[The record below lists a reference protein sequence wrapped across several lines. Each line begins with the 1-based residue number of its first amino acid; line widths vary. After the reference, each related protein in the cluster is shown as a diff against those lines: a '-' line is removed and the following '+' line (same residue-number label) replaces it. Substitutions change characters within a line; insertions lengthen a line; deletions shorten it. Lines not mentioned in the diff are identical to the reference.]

1 MTATV
6 STPPT
11 PDGTD
16 PLVESDEQVRR
27 SVVPRDLRN
36 SLLMR
41 TTSFGVSVGAIV
53 VGFAVALVMI
63 SITGASPGESIDA
76 LLDGAIGSPSSIAS
90 LLSKAV
96 PLGLVAL
103 GWIVAAQAKR
113 VNIGLEGQMIMGG
126 AASAAVGLHLSGL
139 PIWVH
144 LPLAVLAGAVG
155 GGAYAAIAAL
165 LWHRR
170 GVNEIFSALMLNLIA
185 VQAVAWII
193 RGPLAEG
200 GASFARTAELPETGR
215 WGRVVGTYV
224 FSWDWV
230 VLVLAVLL
238 VGVVLPRTAAG
249 FRLRLVG
256 ANPEAATFA
265 GVRTARVSVMAFVA
279 SGALAGLAGSSMIL
293 AGETYRMTDGFAAEY
308 GYIGIV
314 VALVAGNAA
323 LAVIPAAI
331 FFAALRQGGG
341 LLEAR
346 VSVPL
351 SIVTITTGTV
361 IVLLASASRPIERL
375 RSRRLANEAARS
387 SMSLRGG
394 VTPDTPGSPVVD
406 GAAGDPDTGV
416 VDLGSRS
423 AEISDPELSDT
434 GPADSEQAVGHD
446 RSEVRS

>member
-1 MTATV
+1 MSAGPKTNILAP
-6 STPPT
+6 SLMSP
-11 PDGTD
+11 
-16 PLVESDEQVRR
+16 
-27 SVVPRDLRN
+27 DLRN
-36 SLLMR
+36 SLIMR
-41 TTSFGVSVGAIV
+41 TTSFGVSMGAIV
-53 VGFAVALVMI
+53 AGFAVALVMI
-63 SITGASPGESIDA
+63 SITGASPGESIEA
-76 LLDGAIGSPSSIAS
+76 LVDGAVGSPSSIAS
-90 LLSKAV
+90 LLSKTV

-113 VNIGLEGQMIMGG
+113 VNIGLEGQMIVGG
-126 AASAAVGLHLSGL
+126 ATSAAVGLQLSGL

-165 LWHRR
+165 LWQRR

-185 VQAVAWII
+185 VQAVAWVI

-200 GASFARTAELPETGR
+200 GASFARTAELPESGR
-215 WGRVVGTYV
+215 WGRVVGNYV

-230 VLVLAVLL
+230 VLVAAVIL
-238 VGVVLPRTAAG
+238 VGIVLPRTAAG

-308 GYIGIV
+308 GYVGIV

-323 LAVIPAAI
+323 LAVIPAAL
-331 FFAALRQGGG
+331 FFSFLRQGGG

-346 VSVPL
+346 VGVPL

-361 IVLLASASRPIERL
+361 IVLLASASQPIERL
-375 RSRRLANEAARS
+375 RSRRLATEAARGS
-387 SMSLRGG
+387 NLSPRSVPG
-394 VTPDTPGSPVVD
+394 PDDSGSPGIDGASGDPLDDGSAAPEPGPVEVVD
-406 GAAGDPDTGV
+406 LVPEPALDPDPPGDPDRAPV
-416 VDLGSRS
+416 SPL
-423 AEISDPELSDT
+423 
-434 GPADSEQAVGHD
+434 HD
-446 RSEVRS
+446 HSEVRS

>member
-1 MTATV
+1 MSAGPK
-6 STPPT
+6 SPSRNLLSPNLMS
-11 PDGTD
+11 G
-16 PLVESDEQVRR
+16 
-27 SVVPRDLRN
+27 DLRN
-36 SLLMR
+36 SLIMR
-41 TTSFGVSVGAIV
+41 TTSFGVSMGAIV
-53 VGFAVALVMI
+53 AGFAVALVMI
-63 SITGASPGESIDA
+63 SITGASPGESIEA
-76 LLDGAIGSPSSIAS
+76 LVDGAVGSPSSIAS
-90 LLSKAV
+90 LLSKTV

-113 VNIGLEGQMIMGG
+113 VNIGLEGQMIVGG
-126 AASAAVGLHLSGL
+126 ATSAAVGLQLSGL

-165 LWHRR
+165 LWQRR

-185 VQAVAWII
+185 VQAVAWVI

-215 WGRVVGTYV
+215 WGRVVGNYV

-230 VLVLAVLL
+230 VLVAAVIL
-238 VGVVLPRTAAG
+238 VGIVLPRTAAG

-308 GYIGIV
+308 GYVGIV

-323 LAVIPAAI
+323 LAVIPAAL
-331 FFAALRQGGG
+331 FFSFLRQGGG

-346 VSVPL
+346 VGVPL

-361 IVLLASASRPIERL
+361 IVLLASASQPIERL
-375 RSRRLANEAARS
+375 RSRRLATEAARGS
-387 SMSLRGG
+387 NLSQRSAPGPGG
-394 VTPDTPGSPVVD
+394 SGSPGID
-406 GAAGDPDTGV
+406 GAPGDLLDDGSAAPEPGPVEVLDLVSDPALDPGPPGDPD
-416 VDLGSRS
+416 
-423 AEISDPELSDT
+423 
-434 GPADSEQAVGHD
+434 PAPVSPLHD
-446 RSEVRS
+446 HSEVRS